1 MTDLLASIIDDALAQ
16 AGELPELDAVRAE
29 VWASDLVALAM
40 EAGPDGPARV
50 IDALVAAG
58 GPGPAA
64 ALWAIDAIA
73 DGV

>member
-1 MTDLLASIIDDALAQ
+1 
-16 AGELPELDAVRAE
+16 
-29 VWASDLVALAM
+29 M

-50 IDALVAAG
+50 IGTLVAAG

-73 DGV
+73 DGVELGDPALEPAPSWVGDLDLHV